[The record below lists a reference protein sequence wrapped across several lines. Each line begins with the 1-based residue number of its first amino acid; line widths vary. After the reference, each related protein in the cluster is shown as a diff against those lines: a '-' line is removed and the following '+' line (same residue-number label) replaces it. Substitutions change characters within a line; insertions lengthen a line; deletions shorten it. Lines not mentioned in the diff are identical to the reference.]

1 MQAGNAELV
10 RFRRAQRHLRL
21 RFISHKE
28 HEGWNSFTIRR
39 PRLDSGEVTKI
50 S

>member
-1 MQAGNAELV
+1 MG
-10 RFRRAQRHLRL
+10 
-21 RFISHKE
+21 

-50 S
+50 SLPQIYTDETQMLQGVSVKRLGV